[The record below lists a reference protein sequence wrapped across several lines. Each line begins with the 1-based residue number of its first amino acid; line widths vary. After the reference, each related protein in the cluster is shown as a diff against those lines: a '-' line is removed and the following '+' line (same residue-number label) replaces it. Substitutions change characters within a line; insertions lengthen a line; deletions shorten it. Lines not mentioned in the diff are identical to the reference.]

1 MVFLKK
7 SLYSSVS
14 KLTFYLYLLVKLGIY
29 HTQSLQIGVRSGMAT
44 GTRRSKQQEEQFAA
58 LMTVLHEQAEHQDC
72 NAQQRHEELEEKLMQ

>member
-1 MVFLKK
+1 MLFLKK

-29 HTQSLQIGVRSGMAT
+29 HTQTLQIGVRSGMAT

-58 LMTVLHEQAEHQDC
+58 LMHEQAEHQDC
-72 NAQQRHEELEEKLMQ
+72 NAQQRHEELEEN